1 MSMETTVE
9 VPQGRLF
16 VEDVGEGPV
25 VTLLHP
31 GLWDRRTWD
40 PQMQLLQDEGFRVIR
55 YDQRG
60 YGRSD
65 PPEPGVAF
73 SAVRDLEVVL
83 DAREVSRTALVG
95 CSMGGSLAIDAT
107 LTFPDRVWALV
118 PIASGLGGV
127 EPTQEEIDWYG
138 DIGDRYDAAIAAG
151 DFEQAQMIDLAE
163 VWATLGLEDEAGST
177 IRSIAQDN
185 LAAMSMDESGKER
198 LDPPA
203 AERLHEIDVPT
214 LVLTAEA
221 DPPDM
226 DRLSALIA
234 QGVRGAQAIRI
245 EGADHVVNVRQPERF
260 NAAVIPFLQTHAPR

>member
-1 MSMETTVE
+1 METTVD
-9 VPQGRLF
+9 VPGGSLF

-40 PQMQLLQDEGFRVIR
+40 PQMRLLQDEGFRVVR

-60 YGRSD
+60 YGRST
-65 PPEPGVAF
+65 PPEPGAPY
-73 SAVRDLEVVL
+73 SAVRDLGAVL
-83 DAREVSRTALVG
+83 DARAVDRTALVG

-107 LTFPDRVWALV
+107 LTFPERVWALV

-127 EPTQEEIDWYG
+127 EPTEQEIAWYG
-138 DIGDRYDAAIAAG
+138 DIGDRFDAALEAG
-151 DFEQAQMIDLAE
+151 DVERAQAIELEE
-163 VWATLGLEDEAGST
+163 VWAPLGMDDHAGGT
-177 IRSIAQDN
+177 IRTIAREN
-185 LAAMSMDESGKER
+185 LAAMTMDESAKEE

-203 AERLHEIDVPT
+203 VGRLAEIDAPT

-226 DRLSALIA
+226 DRLGSLIA
-234 QGVRGAQAIRI
+234 EGIRGARAHRI

-260 NAAVIPFLQTHAPR
+260 NDAVIRFLKEHAPR